1 MITNTI
7 NDDKTIAGESKD
19 ITLAGR
25 YHILCQ
31 LGEGGMGRSC
41 EMKIAITSFSYKRG
55 LPEDNILGFGT
66 HE

>member
-1 MITNTI
+1 MIANTI
-7 NDDKTIAGESKD
+7 NDDKTIADGNG
-19 ITLAGR
+19 TMLAQR
-25 YHILCQ
+25 YRILRQ
-31 LGEGGMGRSC
+31 MGEGGMGRSC